1 MLLLRQEGHPTYAG
15 DGSTQI
21 MVVSTS
27 IKLLSLHY
35 QEMGTTQHIIYG
47 VSGIYMY
54 KRPIVLHICW
64 LQFHVGGRYICF

>member
-1 MLLLRQEGHPTYAG
+1 MLWLRQEGRPTYAG

-27 IKLLSLHY
+27 IKLSSLHY

-47 VSGIYMY
+47 VSGFNMY
-54 KRPIVLHICW
+54 NRPTVLHTCW
-64 LQFHVGGRYICF
+64 